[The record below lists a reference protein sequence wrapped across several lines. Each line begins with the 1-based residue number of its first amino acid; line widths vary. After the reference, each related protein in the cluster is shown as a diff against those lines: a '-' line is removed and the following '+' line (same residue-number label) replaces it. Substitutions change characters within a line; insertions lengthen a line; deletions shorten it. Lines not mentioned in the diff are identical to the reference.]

1 MQARSSSIQ
10 VDINRLQ
17 RAAVVVDE
25 AVRQGPYPSAVL
37 AVASADRLLLKH
49 SVAKP
54 GQPPAREDAIFL
66 LASITKPIVATA
78 IMRLVE
84 EGRLLLSDPV
94 AKHIPEFASAGKQRV
109 TVYQILTHTSGLSE
123 EEWLREMAGP
133 RRASVADL
141 VRMACRAPVRF
152 EPGCQYEYNSFSF
165 YVLAELIARLGGMPY
180 PEYLR
185 RCIFRPLGMRDTS
198 FAPEGDGRLRAMP
211 VYNVGE
217 PDFGPRLAYYTSVAF
232 PGGGLWSTAA
242 DLVAFGQ
249 TFARRALRRLP
260 PALAG
265 GDRGDDAP
273 AHRRHDR
280 DRRWAAS
287 TRALWAGV
295 GQARPRTAGFHAGVP
310 ARRGHRHAAAGR
322 PGVGS
327 GVRVPDQPVGYRG
340 HRAGAGGQR
349 RLRRAQACVMSANRR
364 TTNDQRRL
372 HKGSICAFMHSS

>member
-1 MQARSSSIQ
+1 M
-10 VDINRLQ
+10 
-17 RAAVVVDE
+17 
-25 AVRQGPYPSAVL
+25 
-37 AVASADRLLLKH
+37 
-49 SVAKP
+49 
-54 GQPPAREDAIFL
+54 
-66 LASITKPIVATA
+66 
-78 IMRLVE
+78 
-84 EGRLLLSDPV
+84 LLSDPV

-249 TFARRALRRLP
+249 TFLRGGRFADYHLLSPAAIEAMTRLHTAGMTEIVDGQPAPARYGLGWGKPGPGLLASMRAYRHGGATGTLLLVDPEWDLVFVFLTNQWGIAGTAPEQAANAVYGALRR
-260 PALAG
+260 
-265 GDRGDDAP
+265 
-273 AHRRHDR
+273 
-280 DRRWAAS
+280 
-287 TRALWAGV
+287 V
-295 GQARPRTAGFHAGVP
+295 
-310 ARRGHRHAAAGR
+310 
-322 PGVGS
+322 
-327 GVRVPDQPVGYRG
+327 
-340 HRAGAGGQR
+340 
-349 RLRRAQACVMSANRR
+349 
-364 TTNDQRRL
+364 
-372 HKGSICAFMHSS
+372 

>member
-1 MQARSSSIQ
+1 MQARSSFIQ

-17 RAAVVVDE
+17 RAAAVVDE

-141 VRMACRAPVRF
+141 VRMACRAPLRF

-249 TFARRALRRLP
+249 TFLRGGRFADYHLLSPAAIEAMTRLHT
-260 PALAG
+260 AG
-265 GDRGDDAP
+265 MTEIVDGQPAP
-273 AHRRHDR
+273 ARYGLG
-280 DRRWAAS
+280 WGKPGPGLLAS
-287 TRALWAGV
+287 TRAYRHGGATGTLLLVDPEWDLVFVFLTNQWGIAG
-295 GQARPRTAGFHAGVP
+295 TA
-310 ARRGHRHAAAGR
+310 
-322 PGVGS
+322 
-327 GVRVPDQPVGYRG
+327 PDQAANAVY
-340 HRAGAGGQR
+340 GA
-349 RLRRAQACVMSANRR
+349 LRRER
-364 TTNDQRRL
+364 
-372 HKGSICAFMHSS
+372 